1 MENRSN
7 ERIIED
13 FKNLSVVDEQLAGRT
28 VERHLIEIK
37 RFFKNSDCDP
47 INATKADIRNYLM
60 SFRGWCT
67 YSYANMLKTLRI
79 FYRDYLGR
87 KEVIEG
93 LKFPNHLFKPKK
105 SPSKGELQEFYQFER
120 VSS

>member
-1 MENRSN
+1 
-7 ERIIED
+7 
-13 FKNLSVVDEQLAGRT
+13 LSVDKQLAGRT
-28 VERHLIEIK
+28 VERHLLGIK

-60 SFRGWCT
+60 RFRNWST
-67 YSYANMLKTLRI
+67 YSYANILKTLRI

-93 LKFPNHLFKPKK
+93 FKFPRAL
-105 SPSKGELQEFYQFER
+105 
-120 VSS
+120 